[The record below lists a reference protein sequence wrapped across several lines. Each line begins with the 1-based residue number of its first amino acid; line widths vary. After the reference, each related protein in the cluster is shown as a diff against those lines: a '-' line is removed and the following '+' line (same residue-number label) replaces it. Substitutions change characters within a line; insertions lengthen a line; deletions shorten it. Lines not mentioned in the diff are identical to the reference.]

1 MSKSRFKKMS
11 FDELDK
17 EIDSLPYNWM
27 KAIMLTSIQK
37 VRKDYKYKERRNEY
51 DRKSKSIS
59 SRQISR

>member
-11 FDELDK
+11 FEELDK

>member
-1 MSKSRFKKMS
+1 MGNRLKKMS
-11 FDELDK
+11 FEELDK
-17 EIDSLPYNWM
+17 EIDKLPYNYM

>member
-1 MSKSRFKKMS
+1 MS
-11 FDELDK
+11 FEQLDK

-59 SRQISR
+59 SR